1 MIKRI
6 SILILGCISFQ
17 IIASPAEINDN
28 LPMTEARRT
37 LQDSSREINQL
48 IEQRRYQQ
56 LKQQANTVPESTPA
70 PVLPESKQCL
80 PLTGVYLKGISLLSV
95 RDLSTLSALSPACI
109 SSHDINRLSHE
120 LTHLYISKGYI
131 TARVQFIAPNTDGE
145 LGLNVIE
152 GFVEKI
158 EGGDR
163 WVNSSMLF
171 PGLEKQPLNITQ
183 LDQGL
188 DQANRLQ
195 SNKTTLD
202 ILPGTVNGG
211 SVIKLHNQRSKP
223 WLLNIKT
230 DNYGQKSTGKWRVR
244 TNASFDSPFG
254 LSDFISLNASS
265 TLDSPSNRYSRAY
278 TLLYSMPYGAATFS
292 GFGSYSQYASRPHLQ
307 MRTIKIYGD
316 TQQIGMR
323 SDFAFY
329 RNQSQINSVS
339 GQLTYKNYNNYIDN
353 AKIGV
358 SSQTLSVFELGVH
371 HLHIIPTGLI
381 TLNLSVEQ
389 GLPWFGAQIGTAY
402 LDKQFTKGKLMV
414 NLHQRFMLFNSPYQ
428 LNNLFYGQYNRHGL
442 PGVEWLNITDRNAV
456 RGFSKNTLSGDNGWY
471 LQNTLSRTF
480 PLANS
485 TLSLRIGIDAGRV
498 QGYRSP
504 QGWQSSAGIS
514 SGVTLKYQRMV
525 FDIETSRGKLLSNH
539 QASDEPIQV
548 LVRFSY
554 TF

>member
-6 SILILGCISFQ
+6 SILILWCISSQ
-17 IIASPAEINDN
+17 ITASPAEINDN

-37 LQDSSREINQL
+37 LQESSREINQL

-56 LKQQANTVPESTPA
+56 LKQPANTVPESTSAPA
-70 PVLPESKQCL
+70 LPESRQCL
-80 PLTGVYLKGISLLSV
+80 LLTGVYLKGISLLSV
-95 RDLSTLSALSPACI
+95 RDLNTLSALSPECI

-120 LTHLYISKGYI
+120 LTRLYISKGYI
-131 TARVQFIAPNTDGE
+131 TARIQFIAPDADGE

-152 GFVEKI
+152 GFIEKI

-211 SVIKLHNQRSKP
+211 SVIKLHNQHSKP
-223 WLLNIKT
+223 WLLNIIT
-230 DNYGQKSTGKWRVR
+230 DNYGQKSTGKWLAR

-254 LSDFISLNASS
+254 LSDFISLNVSS
-265 TLDSPSNRYSRAY
+265 TLDSPSNRYSRAA
-278 TLLYSMPYGAATFS
+278 TLLYSVPYGAATFS
-292 GFGSYSQYASRPHLQ
+292 GFGSYSQYASHPHLQ
-307 MRTIKIYGD
+307 NKTVKIYGN
-316 TQQIGMR
+316 TQQVGMR

-329 RNQSQINSVS
+329 RNQSQINTVS
-339 GQLTYKNYNNYIDN
+339 GQLIYKNYNNYIGD

-358 SSQTLSVFELGVH
+358 SSQTLSVFELGVN
-371 HLHIIPTGLI
+371 HLQIIPTGLI

-389 GLPWFGAQIGTAY
+389 GLPWFGAQTATTY
-402 LDKQFTKGKLMV
+402 LNEQFTKGKLMV
-414 NLHQRFMLFNSPYQ
+414 NLYQRFTLFNSPYQ
-428 LNNLFYGQYNRHGL
+428 LNNLFYGQYNRRSL
-442 PGVEWLNITDRNAV
+442 PGVEWLNISDRNAV

-480 PLANS
+480 PIANS
-485 TLSLRIGIDAGRV
+485 TLSMRIGIDVGQV

-514 SGVTLKYQRMV
+514 TGATLRYQRMV
-525 FDIETSRGKLLSNH
+525 FDIEASRGKWLSNRK
-539 QASDEPIQV
+539 AVDEPVQV
-548 LVRFSY
+548 LTRFSY

>member
-6 SILILGCISFQ
+6 SILILCAISFQ
-17 IIASPAEINDN
+17 ITASPAELNDN

-70 PVLPESKQCL
+70 PVLPESRQCL

-95 RDLSTLSALSPACI
+95 RELNTLSALSPECI

-120 LTHLYISKGYI
+120 LTKLYISKGYV
-131 TARVQFIAPNTDGE
+131 TARIQFIAPDADGE

-152 GFVEKI
+152 GFIEKI

-163 WVNSSMLF
+163 WVNSRMLF

-211 SVIKLHNQRSKP
+211 SVVKLHNQHSKP
-223 WLLNIKT
+223 WLLNIIT
-230 DNYGQKSTGKWRVR
+230 DNYGQKSTGKWLTR

-254 LSDFISLNASS
+254 LSDFISVNASS
-265 TLDSPSNRYSRAY
+265 TLDSPSHRYNRAA
-278 TLLYSMPYGAATFS
+278 TLLYSVPYGAATFS
-292 GFGSYSQYASRPHLQ
+292 GFGSYSQYVSRPHLQ

-329 RNQSQINSVS
+329 RNQSQINTIS
-339 GQLTYKNYNNYIDN
+339 GQLIYKNYNNYIND
-353 AKIGV
+353 AKIGI
-358 SSQTLSVFELGVH
+358 SSQTLSVFELGVN

-389 GLPWFGAQIGTAY
+389 GLPWFGAQTATTY

-414 NLHQRFMLFNSPYQ
+414 NLHQRFMLFNSSYQ
-428 LNNLFYGQYNRHGL
+428 LNNLLFGQYNRHSL

-471 LQNTLSRTF
+471 LQNTLSRNF
-480 PLANS
+480 PIASS
-485 TLSLRIGIDAGRV
+485 TLSVHIGIDAGQV

-504 QGWQSSAGIS
+504 QGWQSSAGFS
-514 SGVTLKYQRMV
+514 SGATLRYQHMV
-525 FDIETSRGKLLSNH
+525 FDIEASRGKLLSSRN
-539 QASDEPIQV
+539 SSVEPVQV
-548 LVRFSY
+548 LTRFSY